1 VARSIRVTLELDTK
15 PFIDGLKKAE
25 SASNNFS
32 QSVSNNNNKANQSFG
47 LLEGSLAKFTKLL
60 GVGALIA
67 YSKNVIGM
75 GDAIGDLSEAT
86 GFGVEGIVG
95 LQNALAISGGTAESA
110 GNLLVKFS
118 QTLDDVAQGSDKAL
132 SQFERIGL
140 SLKDIQ
146 GATPEQVFQKVAEQ
160 LAKMPASAEKT
171 AIQVDLLGK
180 AAKGIA
186 INEQFV
192 ENLRKSRER
201 AEQFAG
207 AIATAG
213 KFTDAVSNSA
223 QELGLRFLAVLE
235 PALQLILD
243 LGKAL
248 SEWDKTTKEVTKGM
262 FGLADAV
269 QAVVSAALILFPIGK
284 GIGLIAKGLG
294 ALGLLDF
301 GKKVTKGLN
310 EGDDAQKNLAKSTKD
325 SANAAGIQTKA
336 NEELVN
342 SLAKITSE
350 YQSQNKLK
358 LENIAAETKLLG
370 LSDSEQ
376 DIRKKLLQFQDQESK
391 ILDTLEQKKAGA
403 KGKNLEAIQSEID
416 AFKTGQ
422 SDRTKAFEDAIRAQE
437 ESQRSFSTGF
447 SNAMENYI
455 SDATNAA
462 RIARDVFSTA
472 TKGMEDSI
480 TKFVKTGKLS
490 FKSLIADMLETILRS
505 QIQAIVAQ
513 IFSIGGKIGGGVLGN
528 IGNVLG
534 FANGGMI
541 PNNGPMLVGE
551 RGPEIISGAAGRIV
565 TPNNQLGGS
574 MVTYNINAVDAMSF
588 KQMIAQDPQFIY
600 ALTEQGRRSVPG
612 TRR

>member
-1 VARSIRVTLELDTK
+1 MARSIRVTLELDTK
-15 PFIDGLKKAE
+15 PFIAGLKRAE
-25 SASNNFS
+25 QASNNFGNAFAT
-32 QSVSNNNNKANQSFG
+32 NNQKANQSFG
-47 LLEGSLAKFTKLL
+47 ALQGALGQFTKLL

-67 YSKNVIGM
+67 YSKNVIGL
-75 GDAIGDLSEAT
+75 GDSINDLSEAT
-86 GFGVEGIVG
+86 GFGITGIVG
-95 LQNALAISGGTAESA
+95 LQNALATSGGTADSA

-132 SQFERIGL
+132 KQFQRIGL
-140 SLKDIQ
+140 SLNDIQ

-171 AIQVDLLGK
+171 ALQVELLGK

-186 INEQFV
+186 INEQFI
-192 ENLRKSRER
+192 ENLRKSKER
-201 AEQFAG
+201 AEQFSS

-243 LGKAL
+243 LGETFKDI
-248 SEWDKTTKEVTKGM
+248 DKTVKELTKNM
-262 FGLADAV
+262 FGLAEAIQTV
-269 QAVVSAALILFPIGK
+269 LSVAIAIIPFARGMSLLSK
-284 GIGLIAKGLG
+284 GIGALLG
-294 ALGLLDF
+294 TLGLMDV
-301 GKKVTKGLN
+301 GKKIL
-310 EGDDAQKNLAKSTKD
+310 EGDDAQKKLAKSTKE
-325 SANAAGIQTKA
+325 AADAAKLQLKA
-336 NEELVN
+336 NEEFVL
-342 SLAKITSE
+342 SLQKITSE
-350 YQSQNKLK
+350 YKNQYELK
-358 LENIAAETKLLG
+358 LADIAAQTEILG
-370 LSDSEQ
+370 LSDAEQ
-376 DIRKKLLQFQDQESK
+376 DIRKK
-391 ILDTLEQKKAGA
+391 ILDLRKEEAKQIEILQQKVDSSEGLNKQAAQKSLDEFKAGQE
-403 KGKNLEAIQSEID
+403 G
-416 AFKTGQ
+416 
-422 SDRTKAFEDAIRAQE
+422 RTKAFEDSIRAQE

-462 RIARDVFSTA
+462 RIARDVFTTA
-472 TKGMEDSI
+472 TKGMEDAL

-490 FKSLIADMLETILRS
+490 FKSLITDMLETILRS

-513 IFSIGGKIGGGVLGN
+513 LFSIGKSAGGQIGKILG
-528 IGNVLG
+528 IPE
-534 FANGGMI
+534 FASGGMI
-541 PNNGPMLVGE
+541 GSNGPVLVGE
-551 RGPEIISGAAGRIV
+551 RGPEIISGAAGRMV

>member
-1 VARSIRVTLELDTK
+1 MARSIRVTLELDTK
-15 PFIDGLKKAE
+15 PFIDGLKRAE
-25 SASNNFS
+25 SASNKFS
-32 QSVSNNNNKANQSFG
+32 QSVNNNNNKANQSFG
-47 LLEGSLAKFTKLL
+47 LLQGALGQFSKLL

-67 YSKNVIGM
+67 YSRSVIGM
-75 GDAIGDLSEAT
+75 GDSINDLSEAT
-86 GFGVEGIVG
+86 GFGITGIVG
-95 LQNALAISGGTAESA
+95 LQNALATSGGTADSA

-132 SQFERIGL
+132 KQFQRIGL
-140 SLKDIQ
+140 SLNDIQ

-171 AIQVDLLGK
+171 ALQVELLGK

-201 AEQFAG
+201 AIQFSS

-243 LGKAL
+243 LGETFKDI
-248 SEWDKTTKEVTKGM
+248 DKTVKKLTDNAY
-262 FGLADAV
+262 GLAEAI
-269 QAVVSAALILFPIGK
+269 QFIGSAAIAIIPFARGMSLLSK
-284 GIGLIAKGLG
+284 GIGAVLGGLG
-294 ALGLLDF
+294 LFDV
-301 GKKVTKGLN
+301 GKKIL
-310 EGDDAQKNLAKSTKD
+310 EGDDAQKKLAKSTKE
-325 SANAAGIQTKA
+325 AADAAKIQAKA
-336 NEELVN
+336 NEEFVL
-342 SLAKITSE
+342 SLEKITSE
-350 YQSQNKLK
+350 YKNQYELK
-358 LENIAAETKLLG
+358 LQDIAAQTEILG
-370 LSDSEQ
+370 LSDAEQ
-376 DIRKKLLQFQDQESK
+376 DIRKKILDFRKEETKQIEILRQKVESSEGLNKQKAQES
-391 ILDTLEQKKAGA
+391 LDIFKAGQTA
-403 KGKNLEAIQSEID
+403 
-416 AFKTGQ
+416 
-422 SDRTKAFEDAIRAQE
+422 RTQAFEDSIRAQE
-437 ESQRSFSTGF
+437 EAQRSFDVGF
-447 SNAMENYI
+447 KNSMENYI

-480 TKFVKTGKLS
+480 LKFVKTGKLS
-490 FKSLIADMLETILRS
+490 FKSLIADILETILRS

-528 IGNVLG
+528 IGKVLG

-551 RGPEIISGAAGRIV
+551 RGPEIISGAAGRMV

-574 MVTYNINAVDAMSF
+574 VTYYINAVDAMSF
-588 KQMIAQDPQFIY
+588 KQLVAQDPQFIY
-600 ALTEQGRRSVPG
+600 ALTEQGRRSVPQ

>member
-1 VARSIRVTLELDTK
+1 MARSIRVTLELDTK

-32 QSVSNNNNKANQSFG
+32 QSVNNNNNKANQSFS
-47 LLEGSLAKFTKLL
+47 LLQGSLAGFVKLL

-67 YSKNVIGM
+67 FSKNVIGM
-75 GDAIGDLSEAT
+75 GDAIGDLSDAT
-86 GFGVEGIVG
+86 GFGIEGIVG

-146 GATPEQVFQKVAEQ
+146 GSTPEQVFQKVAEQ

-192 ENLRKSRER
+192 ENLRKSKER

-243 LGKAL
+243 LGKSL

-269 QAVVSAALILFPIGK
+269 QAVVSAALLFFPIGK

-294 ALGLLDF
+294 ALGLLDV
-301 GKKVTKGLN
+301 GKKVTKELN
-310 EGDDAQKNLAKSTKD
+310 GADDAQKNLANSTKD
-325 SANAAGIQTKA
+325 TANAAGIQTKA

-350 YQSQNKLK
+350 YQNQNKLK

-376 DIRKKLLQFQDQESK
+376 DIRKKLLEFQNQESK

-416 AFKTGQ
+416 AFKAGQ
-422 SDRTKAFEDAIRAQE
+422 TDRTQAFEDAIRAQE
-437 ESQRSFSTGF
+437 EAQRSFDVGF
-447 SNAMENYI
+447 KNSMENYI

-480 TKFVKTGKLS
+480 LKFVKTGKLS
-490 FKSLIADMLETILRS
+490 FKSLIADILETIIRS

-528 IGNVLG
+528 IGKVLG

-551 RGPEIISGAAGRIV
+551 RGPEIISGAAGRMV

-574 MVTYNINAVDAMSF
+574 VTYYINAVDAMSF
-588 KQMIAQDPQFIY
+588 KQLVAQDPQFIY
-600 ALTEQGRRSVPG
+600 ALTEQGRRSVPQ

>member
-25 SASNNFS
+25 QASNSFGNAFAT
-32 QSVSNNNNKANQSFG
+32 NNQKANQSFG
-47 LLEGSLAKFTKLL
+47 ALQGALGQFTKLL

-67 YSKNVIGM
+67 YSKNVIGL
-75 GDAIGDLSEAT
+75 GDSINDLSEAT
-86 GFGVEGIVG
+86 GFGITGIVG
-95 LQNALAISGGTAESA
+95 LQNALATSGGTADSA

-132 SQFERIGL
+132 KQFQRIGL
-140 SLKDIQ
+140 SLNDIQ

-171 AIQVDLLGK
+171 ALQVELLGK

-186 INEQFV
+186 INEQFI
-192 ENLRKSRER
+192 ENLRKSKER
-201 AEQFAG
+201 AEQFSS

-243 LGKAL
+243 LGETFKDI
-248 SEWDKTTKEVTKGM
+248 DKTVKKLTDNAY
-262 FGLADAV
+262 GLAEAI
-269 QAVVSAALILFPIGK
+269 QFIGSAAIAIIPFARGMSLLSKSIGAVL
-284 GIGLIAKGLG
+284 GGLG
-294 ALGLLDF
+294 LFDV
-301 GKKVTKGLN
+301 GKKILD
-310 EGDDAQKNLAKSTKD
+310 GDDAQKKLAKSTKE
-325 SANAAGIQTKA
+325 AADAAKIQARA
-336 NEELVN
+336 NEEFVL
-342 SLAKITSE
+342 SLEKITSE
-350 YQSQNKLK
+350 YKNQYELK
-358 LENIAAETKLLG
+358 LQDIAAQTEILG
-370 LSDSEQ
+370 LSDAEQ
-376 DIRKKLLQFQDQESK
+376 DIRKKILDFRKEEAKQIEILRQKVESSEGLNKQKAQES
-391 ILDTLEQKKAGA
+391 LDIFKAGQTA
-403 KGKNLEAIQSEID
+403 
-416 AFKTGQ
+416 
-422 SDRTKAFEDAIRAQE
+422 RTQAFEDTIRAQE
-437 ESQRSFSTGF
+437 EAQRSFDVGF
-447 SNAMENYI
+447 KNSMENYI

-462 RIARDVFSTA
+462 RIARDVFQTA

-490 FKSLIADMLETILRS
+490 FRSLIADILETILRS

-513 IFSIGGKIGGGVLGN
+513 IFSIGGKVGGGVLGN
-528 IGNVLG
+528 IGKVLG

-541 PNNGPMLVGE
+541 PTNGPVLVGE
-551 RGPEIISGAAGRIV
+551 RGPEIISGAQGRVV

-574 MVTYNINAVDAMSF
+574 VTYYINAVDAMSF
-588 KQMIAQDPQFIY
+588 KQLVAQDPQFIY
-600 ALTEQGRRSVPG
+600 ALTEQGRRSVPQ

>member
-1 VARSIRVTLELDTK
+1 MARSIRVTLELDTK

-32 QSVSNNNNKANQSFG
+32 QSVSNNNIKANQSFG

-513 IFSIGGKIGGGVLGN
+513 IFSIGGKVGGGVLGN

-574 MVTYNINAVDAMSF
+574 TVTYNINAVDAMSF

>member
-1 VARSIRVTLELDTK
+1 MARSIRVTLELDTK

-25 SASNNFS
+25 SASNKFS
-32 QSVSNNNNKANQSFG
+32 QSVNNNNTKANQSFG
-47 LLEGSLAKFTKLL
+47 LLQGALGQFSKLL

-67 YSKNVIGM
+67 YSRSVIGM
-75 GDAIGDLSEAT
+75 GDSINDLSEAT
-86 GFGVEGIVG
+86 GFGITGIVG
-95 LQNALAISGGTAESA
+95 LQNALATSGGTADSA

-132 SQFERIGL
+132 KQFQRIGL
-140 SLKDIQ
+140 SLNDIQ

-171 AIQVDLLGK
+171 ALQVELLGK

-201 AEQFAG
+201 AIQFSS

-243 LGKAL
+243 LGETFKDI
-248 SEWDKTTKEVTKGM
+248 DKTVKKLTDNAY
-262 FGLADAV
+262 GLAEAI
-269 QAVVSAALILFPIGK
+269 QFIGSAALAIIPFARGMSLLSK
-284 GIGLIAKGLG
+284 GIGAVLGGLG
-294 ALGLLDF
+294 LFDV
-301 GKKVTKGLN
+301 GKKILD
-310 EGDDAQKNLAKSTKD
+310 GDDAQKKLAKSTKE
-325 SANAAGIQTKA
+325 AADAAKIQAKA
-336 NEELVN
+336 NEEFVL
-342 SLAKITSE
+342 SLEKITSE
-350 YQSQNKLK
+350 YKNQYELK
-358 LENIAAETKLLG
+358 LQDIAAQTEILG
-370 LSDSEQ
+370 LSDAEQ
-376 DIRKKLLQFQDQESK
+376 DIRKKILDFRKEETKQIEILRQKVESSEGLNKQKAQES
-391 ILDTLEQKKAGA
+391 LDIFKAGQTA
-403 KGKNLEAIQSEID
+403 
-416 AFKTGQ
+416 
-422 SDRTKAFEDAIRAQE
+422 RTQAFEDSIRAQE
-437 ESQRSFSTGF
+437 EAQRSFDVGF
-447 SNAMENYI
+447 KNSMENYI

-480 TKFVKTGKLS
+480 LKFVKTGKLS
-490 FKSLIADMLETILRS
+490 FKSLIADILETILRS

-528 IGNVLG
+528 IGKVLG

-551 RGPEIISGAAGRIV
+551 RGPEIISGAAGRMV

-574 MVTYNINAVDAMSF
+574 VTYYINAVDAMSF
-588 KQMIAQDPQFIY
+588 KQLVAQDPQFIY
-600 ALTEQGRRSVPG
+600 ALTEQGRRSVPQ

>member
-25 SASNNFS
+25 SASNKFS
-32 QSVSNNNNKANQSFG
+32 QSVNNNNTKANQSFG
-47 LLEGSLAKFTKLL
+47 LLQGALGQFSKLL

-67 YSKNVIGM
+67 YSRSVIGM
-75 GDAIGDLSEAT
+75 GDSINDLSEAT
-86 GFGVEGIVG
+86 GFGITGIVG
-95 LQNALAISGGTAESA
+95 LQNALATSGGTADSA

-132 SQFERIGL
+132 KQFQRIGL
-140 SLKDIQ
+140 SLNDIQ

-171 AIQVDLLGK
+171 ALQVELLGK

-201 AEQFAG
+201 AIQFSS

-243 LGKAL
+243 LGETFKDI
-248 SEWDKTTKEVTKGM
+248 DKTVKKLTDNAY
-262 FGLADAV
+262 GLAEAI
-269 QAVVSAALILFPIGK
+269 QFIGSAALAIIPFARGMSLLSK
-284 GIGLIAKGLG
+284 GIGAVLGGLG
-294 ALGLLDF
+294 LFDV
-301 GKKVTKGLN
+301 GKKILD
-310 EGDDAQKNLAKSTKD
+310 GDDAQKKLAKSTKE
-325 SANAAGIQTKA
+325 AADAAKIQAKA
-336 NEELVN
+336 NEEFVL
-342 SLAKITSE
+342 SLEKITSE
-350 YQSQNKLK
+350 YKNQYELK
-358 LENIAAETKLLG
+358 LQDIAAQTEILG
-370 LSDSEQ
+370 LSDAEQ
-376 DIRKKLLQFQDQESK
+376 DIRKKILDFRKEETKQIEILRQKVESSEGLNKQKAQES
-391 ILDTLEQKKAGA
+391 LDIFKAGQTA
-403 KGKNLEAIQSEID
+403 
-416 AFKTGQ
+416 
-422 SDRTKAFEDAIRAQE
+422 RTQAFEDSIRAQE
-437 ESQRSFSTGF
+437 EAQRSFDVGF
-447 SNAMENYI
+447 KNSMENYI

-480 TKFVKTGKLS
+480 LKFVKTGKLS
-490 FKSLIADMLETILRS
+490 FKSLIADILETILRS

-528 IGNVLG
+528 IGKVLG

-551 RGPEIISGAAGRIV
+551 RGPEIISGAAGRMV

-574 MVTYNINAVDAMSF
+574 VTYYINAVDAMSF
-588 KQMIAQDPQFIY
+588 KQLVAQDPQFIY
-600 ALTEQGRRSVPG
+600 ALTEQGRRSVPQ

>member
-1 VARSIRVTLELDTK
+1 MARSIRVTLELDTK

-32 QSVSNNNNKANQSFG
+32 QSVSNNNIKANQSFG
-47 LLEGSLAKFTKLL
+47 LLQGSLAQFTRLL

-75 GDAIGDLSEAT
+75 GDAISDLSSST

-95 LQNALAISGGTAESA
+95 LQNALATSGGTAESA
-110 GNLLVKFS
+110 GGILTKFS
-118 QTLDDVAQGSDKAL
+118 QVLDDVAQGSDKAL
-132 SQFERIGL
+132 EPFLRLGL
-140 SLKDIQ
+140 SIKDIQ
-146 GATPEQVFQKVAEQ
+146 GSTPEQVFQKVAEQ

-171 AIQVDLLGK
+171 AIQMEIFSKLS
-180 AAKGIA
+180 KGLA
-186 INEQFV
+186 VNEQFL
-192 ENLRKSRER
+192 ENLKKSRER

-243 LGKAL
+243 LGKQFDNL
-248 SEWDKTTKEVTKGM
+248 DKIIKELTDKT

-269 QAVVSAALILFPIGK
+269 QAVVSAALLFFPIGK
-284 GIGLIAKGLG
+284 GLGLIVKGLG
-294 ALGLLDF
+294 ALGILDF
-301 GKKVTKGLN
+301 GKKLANGLD
-310 EGDDAQKNLAKSTKD
+310 EADDAQKKLAKSTKD
-325 SANAAGIQTKA
+325 AANAAEIQAKA
-336 NEELVN
+336 NKEFVL
-342 SLAKITSE
+342 SLKKITDE
-350 YQSQNKLK
+350 YQTQNKLK
-358 LENIAAETKLLG
+358 LEDIAAETRMLG
-370 LSDSEQ
+370 LSDEEQ
-376 DIRKKLLQFQDQESK
+376 DIRKK
-391 ILDTLEQKKAGA
+391 ILDFRKEENKQIEILKQKVQSSEGLNKQEAEKSLKEFEAGQE
-403 KGKNLEAIQSEID
+403 G
-416 AFKTGQ
+416 
-422 SDRTKAFEDAIRAQE
+422 RTKTYEEQLRKRQE
-437 ESQRSFSTGF
+437 AERSFSTGF

-462 RIARDVFSTA
+462 RIARDVFTTA
-472 TKGMEDSI
+472 TKGMEDALM
-480 TKFVKTGKLS
+480 KFVKTGKLS
-490 FKSLIADMLETILRS
+490 FRSLITDMLETILRS

-513 IFSIGGKIGGGVLGN
+513 IFSIGKGAGSQIGKILG
-528 IGNVLG
+528 IPG

-541 PNNGPMLVGE
+541 GSDGPVLVGE
-551 RGPEIISGAAGRIV
+551 RGPEIISGAAGRMV
-565 TPNNQLGGS
+565 TPNNQLGGG

>member
-1 VARSIRVTLELDTK
+1 
-15 PFIDGLKKAE
+15 
-25 SASNNFS
+25 
-32 QSVSNNNNKANQSFG
+32 
-47 LLEGSLAKFTKLL
+47 
-60 GVGALIA
+60 
-67 YSKNVIGM
+67 VIGM
-75 GDAIGDLSEAT
+75 GDAINDLSEAT
-86 GFGVEGIVG
+86 GFGVAGIVG
-95 LQNALAISGGTAESA
+95 LQNALATSGGTADSA

-132 SQFERIGL
+132 KQFQRIGL
-140 SLKDIQ
+140 SLNDIQ

-171 AIQVDLLGK
+171 ALQVELLGK

-186 INEQFV
+186 INEQFI
-192 ENLRKSRER
+192 ENLRKSKER
-201 AEQFAG
+201 AEQFSS

-223 QELGLRFLAVLE
+223 QELGLRFLAILE

-243 LGKAL
+243 LGETFKNI
-248 SEWDKTTKEVTKGM
+248 DTTVKELTKNM
-262 FGLADAV
+262 FGLAEAIQTV
-269 QAVVSAALILFPIGK
+269 LSVAIAIIPFARGMSLLSK
-284 GIGLIAKGLG
+284 GIGALLG
-294 ALGLLDF
+294 TLGLMDV
-301 GKKVTKGLN
+301 GKKIL
-310 EGDDAQKNLAKSTKD
+310 EGDDAQKKLAKSTKE
-325 SANAAGIQTKA
+325 AADAAKLQLKA
-336 NEELVN
+336 NEEFVL
-342 SLAKITSE
+342 SLEKITSE
-350 YQSQNKLK
+350 YKNQYELK
-358 LENIAAETKLLG
+358 LQDIAAQTEILG

-376 DIRKKLLQFQDQESK
+376 DIRKKILEFRKEENKQIEILTQK
-391 ILDTLEQKKAGA
+391 IASSEGLNKQAAQKSLDEFKAG
-403 KGKNLEAIQSEID
+403 QVS
-416 AFKTGQ
+416 
-422 SDRTKAFEDAIRAQE
+422 RTQAFEDSIRAQE

-462 RIARDVFSTA
+462 RIARDVFTTA

-490 FKSLIADMLETILRS
+490 FRSLIADMLETILRS

-513 IFSIGGKIGGGVLGN
+513 IFSIGKNAGGQIGKILG
-528 IGNVLG
+528 IPG

-541 PNNGPMLVGE
+541 GSNGPVLVGE
-551 RGPEIISGAAGRIV
+551 RGPEIISGAAGRMV
-565 TPNNQLGGS
+565 TPNNQLGGG

>member
-1 VARSIRVTLELDTK
+1 MARSIRVTLELDTK

-25 SASNNFS
+25 SASNSFS

-47 LLEGSLAKFTKLL
+47 MLQGSLAQFTKLL

-75 GDAIGDLSEAT
+75 GDAISDLSEAT

-110 GNLLVKFS
+110 GSLLTKFS

-132 SQFERIGL
+132 SQFERVGL
-140 SLKDIQ
+140 SLNDIK

-171 AIQVDLLGK
+171 ALQMELFGK
-180 AAKGIA
+180 AAKGLA
-186 INEQFV
+186 INEQFI
-192 ENLRKSRER
+192 ENLRKSQER
-201 AEQFAG
+201 AEQFSS

-213 KFTDAVSNSA
+213 KFTDAVSNA
-223 QELGLRFLAVLE
+223 VQDLGLRFLAVLE

-243 LGKAL
+243 LGKTFSNL
-248 SEWDKTTKEVTKGM
+248 DKIVKEVTKGM

-269 QAVVSAALILFPIGK
+269 QAVVSAALLFFPIGK
-284 GIGLIAKGLG
+284 GLQLLQRGLG
-294 ALGLLDF
+294 ALGLLDV
-301 GKKVTKGLN
+301 GKKMAKGLD
-310 EGDDAQKNLAKSTKD
+310 EADDAQKNLNKSTKETVG
-325 SANAAGIQTKA
+325 ATTIQTQA
-336 NEELVN
+336 NKDL
-342 SLAKITSE
+342 LATLEKITTE
-350 YQSQNKLK
+350 YKNQNKEQIDALR
-358 LENIAAETKLLG
+358 AETKILG
-370 LSDSEQ
+370 LSDEEQ
-376 DIRKKLLQFQDQESK
+376 EIQKKLLQFQNQEK
-391 ILDTLEQKKAGA
+391 RLLESLEDKKRTARGENLKAVEEEIAKFKAGQE
-403 KGKNLEAIQSEID
+403 G
-416 AFKTGQ
+416 
-422 SDRTKAFEDAIRAQE
+422 RTKTYEEELRKRQE
-437 ESQRSFSTGF
+437 AERSFSTGF

-513 IFSIGGKIGGGVLGN
+513 IFSISGKIGGGILEN
-528 IGNVLG
+528 IRGY
-534 FANGGMI
+534 ANGGMI
-541 PNNGPMLVGE
+541 GSNGPVLVGE

-574 MVTYNINAVDAMSF
+574 TVTYNINAVDAMSF